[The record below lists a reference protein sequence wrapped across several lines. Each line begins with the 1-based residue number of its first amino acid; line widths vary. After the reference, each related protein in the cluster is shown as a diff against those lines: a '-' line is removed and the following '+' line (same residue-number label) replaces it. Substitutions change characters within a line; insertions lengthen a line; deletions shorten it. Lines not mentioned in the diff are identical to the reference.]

1 MITCEGRVL
10 YIISLHSGDCEQYCV
25 HIYTT
30 EQGGEYVT
38 VNVCDYLWG

>member
-10 YIISLHSGDCEQYCV
+10 LLFLYTPGDCEQYCV
-25 HIYTT
+25 HIFTT